1 MTPDATRHNP
11 DPQYLR
17 QLLQAAG
24 LNQQQAAERL
34 GITDRTLRYYLSDT
48 DSAGYREATYLVQFA
63 LERLAA
69 AAIELIDS
77 NPAVLVAA
85 PDPSTTAGEEWRPIT
100 DADVAEQAP
109 VGMDWDEAEH
119 AVWLAVRERFEQL
132 PACFHDAAFA
142 PGASVSVF
150 PPAAIEPA
158 LFDQVMRA
166 HEQLRAMQH
175 AKAHVS
181 LSELWNDIR
190 RTRHPLIELLAIDRL
205 LAVLRTWQ
213 DMGVLTYVDI
223 AEQRYKA
230 LERRERVAER
240 VAEQARRYDP
250 NVVPWAYREP
260 VESPLIELQQ
270 APRFAG
276 KVGQRRLRQAEAEW
290 QAQHLE
296 KQAATLVSNA
306 DALRHRWGGALQT
319 AGALRSVSRHIS
331 ERTEA
336 HDD

>member
-1 MTPDATRHNP
+1 
-11 DPQYLR
+11 
-17 QLLQAAG
+17 
-24 LNQQQAAERL
+24 
-34 GITDRTLRYYLSDT
+34 
-48 DSAGYREATYLVQFA
+48 VQFA

-77 NPAVLVAA
+77 NPAALAA
-85 PDPSTTAGEEWRPIT
+85 VPDPSTTAGEQWRSIT

-119 AVWLAVRERFEQL
+119 AVWQVVRERFEQL
-132 PACFHDAAFA
+132 PACFHDASF
-142 PGASVSVF
+142 GLRDGVDTF
-150 PPAAIEPA
+150 PPAAIEPV
-158 LFDQVMRA
+158 LFQQVMRA

-175 AKAHVS
+175 AKAHTG

-190 RTRHPLIELLAIDRL
+190 RMRHPLIELLAIDRL
-205 LAVLRTWQ
+205 LAVLRTWEEL
-213 DMGVLTYVDI
+213 GVLTYVDI
-223 AEQRYKA
+223 REQRYKA

-270 APRFAG
+270 TPRFSG

-319 AGALRSVSRHIS
+319 AGALRSVSRHIP
-331 ERTEA
+331 ERAEA
-336 HDD
+336 SDD